1 MISLA
6 VMLFQDAHFRFRRI
20 RQSEDGAS
28 VIEWAMIAAVVV
40 VAASIIGAV
49 IFNIVQDK
57 SNQLDECANQPA
69 GSDCG

>member
-57 SNQLDECANQPA
+57 SSQLDECANQPA

>member
-6 VMLFQDAHFRFRRI
+6 VLLLRDAHARYRRL
-20 RQSEDGAS
+20 RHDEAGAS
-28 VIEWAMIAAVVV
+28 VLEWALIAAVVV

-57 SNQLDECANQPA
+57 STQLDNCANQPA
-69 GSDCG
+69 GTDCS